1 MYRLIAV
8 YDERRVAR
16 FCKEFISDIIS
27 SLVKLFLFSRVK
39 IKNTVS
45 YIKLT
50 KLKTVL
56 IGTVFNL
63 KKKN

>member
-1 MYRLIAV
+1 MMKGELQGFVRS
-8 YDERRVAR
+8 
-16 FCKEFISDIIS
+16 FISDIIS

-56 IGTVFNL
+56 IGTVFNF
-63 KKKN
+63 KKKTSKAGT

>member
-1 MYRLIAV
+1 MMKGELQGFVRS
-8 YDERRVAR
+8 
-16 FCKEFISDIIS
+16 FISDIIS

>member
-1 MYRLIAV
+1 MMKGELQGFVRS
-8 YDERRVAR
+8 
-16 FCKEFISDIIS
+16 FISDIIS

-56 IGTVFNL
+56 IPYSIF
-63 KKKN
+63 KKKLARPELEP